1 MLSASR
7 EDTRASS
14 FNTAFPSHRSS
25 CCHQLSSLLYRER
38 AGLTQPRQSTRLHP
52 EGLSTSASFLLL
64 GYIHSGKLSTGAFRL
79 SSLVAIARFT
89 EARPWLWG
97 SRTHYCILPI
107 RSQNGLKRAITII
120 QFQPRDA
127 RLQLEESR
135 TEALVY
141 GEASNDA
148 FTRASVLQRTLC
160 PHELQCTQRPPEHPL
175 LPLFPLLNPLILK
188 TRTRKV
194 TATLKEDE
202 FGVSCGVFF
211 CCSVNKQEPTTAS
224 ELNII
229 VTRLEHS

>member
-1 MLSASR
+1 MGQQ
-7 EDTRASS
+7 
-14 FNTAFPSHRSS
+14 N
-25 CCHQLSSLLYRER
+25 SLLHPPHQITEWVEK
-38 AGLTQPRQSTRLHP
+38 GHTDQPV
-52 EGLSTSASFLLL
+52 STS
-64 GYIHSGKLSTGAFRL
+64 R
-79 SSLVAIARFT
+79 SLT
-89 EARPWLWG
+89 
-97 SRTHYCILPI
+97 
-107 RSQNGLKRAITII
+107 
-120 QFQPRDA
+120 

-148 FTRASVLQRTLC
+148 FTRASVLKRTLC
-160 PHELQCTQRPPEHPL
+160 PHEPQCTQCPPEQPL